1 MALRRAAH
9 LDTMYQELPLPDRF
23 QAARDDGFDAV
34 ELWSWEDRDLAAV
47 RAAADRAG
55 ISICCCD
62 GDGPVS
68 LIDPDRREAYLG
80 HLRRSLAAARLLGV
94 PGVTI
99 HSNGLGPDGGVLDPR
114 DDLSHTVKLCA
125 LYDGLRASAALAE
138 QAGIDLYL
146 EPLNVTTDH
155 PGNFLRD
162 TRTAAELVRLVGS
175 PRLRVLFD
183 LYHMQLSEGHLCDT
197 IRQYADT
204 FGHVHAADAPGR
216 HEPGTGEIA
225 FPRVYQAL
233 EQAGYTGFVSYELFP
248 ARSTAEAVA
257 AIRASG

>member
-80 HLRRSLAAARLLGV
+80 YLRRSLAAA
-94 PGVTI
+94 
-99 HSNGLGPDGGVLDPR
+99 SW
-114 DDLSHTVKLCA
+114 
-125 LYDGLRASAALAE
+125 ASPASPSTPTAW
-138 QAGIDLYL
+138 G
-146 EPLNVTTDH
+146 
-155 PGNFLRD
+155 
-162 TRTAAELVRLVGS
+162 RTAV
-175 PRLRVLFD
+175 
-183 LYHMQLSEGHLCDT
+183 CWT
-197 IRQYADT
+197 
-204 FGHVHAADAPGR
+204 
-216 HEPGTGEIA
+216 PGTTS
-225 FPRVYQAL
+225 P
-233 EQAGYTGFVSYELFP
+233 TP
-248 ARSTAEAVA
+248 
-257 AIRASG
+257 